1 MVCSLASMATQIAR
15 METGNGRYLI
25 NIVSVSAVCL
35 FVCSFFCFLVVIC
48 CFVVRCVHSS
58 FFLSEFWSLWVES
71 TCFVFFPW
79 RCPWSVF
86 VESSSLPSLAVQ
98 CFCWFGF
105 CRLFWSVESIAL
117 PVSAIHDDDE
127 GCDVSNTV
135 WWVTF
140 IMLCPH
146 SFLST
151 SFLLWCYW
159 HKEYS
164 LDILFW
170 FPLNSNCAHMVLSY
184 PCLIGLSVS
193 LYWKQSLVWFN
204 LYQYCHWSLEA
215 NQGFSFLLSPSPCV
229 HRDFFFLW
237 CI

>member
-1 MVCSLASMATQIAR
+1 MLLLVWFLPAV
-15 METGNGRYLI
+15 L
-25 NIVSVSAVCL
+25 VSGEYCL
-35 FVCSFFCFLVVIC
+35 
-48 CFVVRCVHSS
+48 
-58 FFLSEFWSLWVES
+58 
-71 TCFVFFPW
+71 
-79 RCPWSVF
+79 
-86 VESSSLPSLAVQ
+86 
-98 CFCWFGF
+98 
-105 CRLFWSVESIAL
+105 
-117 PVSAIHDDDE
+117 AIHDDDE

-146 SFLST
+146 SFLSS

-170 FPLNSNCAHMVLSY
+170 FPSNSNCAHMVLSY

-193 LYWKQSLVWFN
+193 LYWKQSPAWFN

-215 NQGFSFLLSPSPCV
+215 NQGFSFLLSPLPCV
-229 HRDFFFLW
+229 HRAFFFLW
-237 CI
+237 RI

>member
-25 NIVSVSAVCL
+25 NTVFFSAVCL
-35 FVCSFFCFLVVIC
+35 FVCSFFLFFLVVIC

-58 FFLSEFWSLWVES
+58 VFVSEFWSLWVES
-71 TCFVFFPW
+71 TRFVFFPW

-86 VESSSLPSLAVQ
+86 VESSSLPSLAVR
-98 CFCWFGF
+98 CFCRFGS

-117 PVSAIHDDDE
+117 PVFAIHDDDE

-135 WWVTF
+135 WWVTCT
-140 IMLCPH
+140 MLCPH
-146 SFLST
+146 SFLSS

-164 LDILFW
+164 LDILFS
-170 FPLNSNCAHMVLSY
+170 FPLNSNCAHVVLSY

-193 LYWKQSLVWFN
+193 LYCKKKPGLV
-204 LYQYCHWSLEA
+204 
-215 NQGFSFLLSPSPCV
+215 
-229 HRDFFFLW
+229 
-237 CI
+237 